1 MEGRIVCK
9 VKDDYIKGV
18 LLLVGVSEGEGQ
30 IQIVDKTNDRISRD
44 IVQIPIYDAKE
55 YIKKRVPKYG

>member
-9 VKDDYIKGV
+9 VKDEYIKAV
-18 LLLVGVSEGEGQ
+18 ILLVGASEGEEK
-30 IQIVDKTNDRISRD
+30 IELVDKTNDRISRD
-44 IVQIPIYDAKE
+44 LIQIPLYDAKE